1 MRERS
6 PLGRPPCTS
15 AIAIWHDCCCP
26 SFRFRPH
33 VAPSAPASH
42 GPRHELTLLR
52 VLVCSDRR
60 SLHRS
65 LHHRS
70 LHQSTIDRSTIG
82 RSSSIGHSSHDRRS
96 FTRALCRRSRYCY
109 TTAACATTALA
120 LPTLVITTL
129 ALPMLTLPPLAL
141 YSRCSWLCTTLY
153 TNCCLLYCRAHCHL
167 RYRCAH

>member
-1 MRERS
+1 MTAAARLPLPAPCS
-6 PLGRPPCTS
+6 PRR
-15 AIAIWHDCCCP
+15 A
-26 SFRFRPH
+26 RFTR
-33 VAPSAPASH
+33 
-42 GPRHELTLLR
+42 GPRHELTRLR

-70 LHQSTIDRSTIG
+70 LHQSTIGRCTIG

-141 YSRCSWLCTTLY
+141 IQPLLLALYNTLHKLPLAILSRALPFALP
-153 TNCCLLYCRAHCHL
+153 LRAL
-167 RYRCAH
+167 VYRHSVVNRPVQ